1 MNILRYAFKN
11 IFRNFFLSFSSI
23 ITIGLLVFFVNILL
37 LVVHS
42 SDEFISQ
49 INKRIAIVISFQ
61 DGYDA
66 SKVRSQEFL
75 SGALTSFPEMSVK
88 YISKEEAWQIFSER
102 HASLASIIEDAR
114 ENPFP
119 NSVRFSEIPIE
130 KYEQFN
136 DYIASYKDIIRYDKQ
151 DLSQKL
157 LDYRM
162 QYDNIMKTIE
172 FLRLLTNAVY
182 VLIWLFLFTAFVM
195 IHMVIRN
202 FIFFL
207 QDEMRIIELV
217 GGKPS
222 FIYGPLAV
230 QGIVYA
236 TLGVLFAFSLF
247 VVFNNFGGIS
257 LLPSDIVPI
266 FTGFYTKLSADFLP
280 LELLSAVAIGI
291 FSAVLASYKY
301 IHSTI
306 RE

>member
-1 MNILRYAFKN
+1 
-11 IFRNFFLSFSSI
+11 
-23 ITIGLLVFFVNILL
+23 
-37 LVVHS
+37 
-42 SDEFISQ
+42 
-49 INKRIAIVISFQ
+49 
-61 DGYDA
+61 
-66 SKVRSQEFL
+66 
-75 SGALTSFPEMSVK
+75 
-88 YISKEEAWQIFSER
+88 
-102 HASLASIIEDAR
+102 
-114 ENPFP
+114 
-119 NSVRFSEIPIE
+119 
-130 KYEQFN
+130 
-136 DYIASYKDIIRYDKQ
+136 
-151 DLSQKL
+151 
-157 LDYRM
+157 
-162 QYDNIMKTIE
+162 
-172 FLRLLTNAVY
+172 
-182 VLIWLFLFTAFVM
+182 M

-247 VVFNNFGGIS
+247 VAFNNFGGIS